1 MKIVKKAK
9 IEIVTLPQLREND
22 EILWSNLRC
31 KILRIDRW
39 NRKVTFIPS
48 SLPDYDNPFEG
59 SYMHYYRILDCEER
73 SVCTF
78 CGRVIENG
86 DICEECKKVGERS
99 NERNY

>member
-9 IEIVTLPQLREND
+9 IEVVTIGNLREGD
-22 EILWSNLRC
+22 EILWSNIRC
-31 KILRIDRW
+31 KVLEIDRFK
-39 NRKVTFIPS
+39 RKVTFVPS

>member
-1 MKIVKKAK
+1 MKIVKTAK
-9 IEIVTLPQLREND
+9 IEIVTLRQLQEDD

-31 KILRIDRW
+31 RVLEIDRY

-59 SYMHYYRILDCEER
+59 SYMHYYKILDCEER

-78 CGRVIENG
+78 CGKVIENG
-86 DICEECKKVGERS
+86 DICEECKSIGTK
-99 NERNY
+99 NK